1 MLVYPRGSYTHQR
14 GRILVVDQDDWCRE
28 FLSQVIKLGNFGEF
42 FLSTSVDEAL
52 AQLERLMFDVL
63 ITDLKVPEHQRLL
76 DECRRRFPAMR
87 FILMAHRGSQLYQ
100 FVQLEQV
107 EIVIKPL
114 SLDEMA
120 RKIREALLAGH
131 RLKVE
136 ENIMRLKQEGFRL

>member
-1 MLVYPRGSYTHQR
+1 MLVYPGGPHAHHR

-28 FLSQVIKLGNFGEF
+28 FLSQVIKLGNFGEI

-52 AQLERLMFDVL
+52 AQLERLIFDVI
-63 ITDLKVPEHQRLL
+63 ITDLKLPEHQRLL
-76 DECRRRFPAMR
+76 EEGRRRHPAMR
-87 FILMAHRGSQLYQ
+87 FILMAQRGSQLYQ

-120 RKIREALLAGH
+120 RKIREALQAKH
-131 RLKVE
+131 RLRVE
-136 ENIMRLKQEGFRL
+136 ENILRLKQESFRL